1 MKTKF
6 GTPISLSLTAIAL
19 VACGAGRTPEAFRDD
34 TQKLFEEQKAP
45 ITACYATALGKNP
58 EAKGL
63 VTVSFLIEND
73 TGKVKRVKVD
83 KDRTTAPA
91 SLQKCVTES
100 ITDMRLAPP
109 DAQDGK
115 GTFSWDFTAKPAPAA
130 PAPAEAAPSAAPGS

>member
-1 MKTKF
+1 MKTNLGF
-6 GTPISLSLTAIAL
+6 SVSLTLTAIAL
-19 VACGAGRTPEAFRDD
+19 AACGAGRSPEAFRDD

-45 ITACYATALGKNP
+45 ITACYATTLGKNP

-63 VTVSFLIEND
+63 VTVNFLIEND
-73 TGKVKRVKVD
+73 TGKVKKVKVD

-100 ITDMRLAPP
+100 IADMTLAPP

-115 GTFSWDFTAKPAPAA
+115 GTFSWDFNAKPAPVP
-130 PAPAEAAPSAAPGS
+130 PAPAEAAPTAAPGS